1 MLTAIVRCA
10 LRFPGVVVGLAVLLT
25 GYALFTL
32 SQAKYDVY
40 PEFAPPQVNIQT
52 EAPGLAA
59 EQVELLV
66 TQPIENAVNGAPGIE
81 SLRSRSIQ
89 GLSVITITFEVGTDV
104 YRNRQVIAERL
115 TAMVGQLPDGVRAP
129 VMTPLTSSTSTV
141 LAVGLTSETRSLMEL
156 RTVADWTV
164 RLRLLAVP
172 GVAKVAVF
180 GGDLRQLQIQV
191 RPERL
196 FVYNLAI
203 DDVVS
208 AARRATG
215 IRGAGFIDTNNQRI
229 VLQSQG
235 QSVTPEQVAATVVV
249 HHKGANVT
257 LADVAHVVEAPAPAI
272 GAAAI
277 MGQAGV
283 QLVIDAQ
290 YGANTLDVTANV
302 EKALADLR
310 PGLAA
315 QGIILHPDLFRP
327 ANFIHTAVG
336 NVQSALLLGAVL
348 VVAVL
353 LLFLFN
359 LRTAAIS
366 CAAIPLSLLAAV
378 TVLTRLGISLNTMT
392 LGGLAIAI
400 GEVVDDAVIDV
411 ENIVRRLRENRAL
424 LQPRRVAD
432 VVLDASIEVRSAVVY
447 ATFAVVLVFLPI
459 LTMSGVAGRLFGP
472 LGHAYIFAVLA
483 SLVVALAVTPALS
496 LLLIGRWEV
505 PEREPAVVAW
515 LKRRYGS
522 TLQAVERRSTA
533 VLVAVALLTLAG
545 LVSLRSVGGAF
556 LPELREGHFIIHMF
570 SAPGTSLQESL
581 RVGHRVTAE
590 LRTLPFVRS
599 VAQRV
604 GRAEI
609 SEDTWGTH
617 YSEVDVDLAPGKG
630 QQATRAQAEI
640 RKVLAQFPGV
650 TAAVMTFLSERV
662 FETISG
668 YTAAVV
674 VNVVGN
680 DLDVLDAKAQ
690 DVARALSRVRG
701 ATDVTVQ
708 SQAGTPYL
716 GIRVRPADIARW
728 GFDPVDVL
736 DAVGVAYEGDG
747 VGQVYQGNQVFAVSV
762 ILDPAAR
769 RSIADV
775 RDLALRGPSG
785 TYVPLSQIADVYEAS
800 GRSMVLHQGARRVQ
814 TVTCNVAGVDLNSF
828 LTAAR
833 DRIRSAVSLPP
844 GTYIEFTGAVAAQAR
859 SRQDLLAHSAIAGA
873 AIMLLLSV
881 VMRHWRNLLL
891 VLANLPFALIG
902 GVIGVLASGGEL
914 SLGSLVGFVTV
925 FGITLRN
932 SIMLISHYEHLVTV
946 EGVRWGAEAAHRGAA
961 ERLAPILMTA
971 LVTALGL
978 LPMALGSG
986 AAGREIEGPM
996 AIVILGGL
1004 ATSTALNLLVLPTL
1018 AVRYGRFAGSEETL
1032 R

>member
-1 MLTAIVRCA
+1 MLTTVIRFA
-10 LRFPGVVVGLAVLLT
+10 LRFPGVVFALAALLT

-40 PEFAPPQVNIQT
+40 PEFAPPQVSIQT
-52 EAPGLAA
+52 EAPGLAP

-81 SLRSRSIQ
+81 TLRSRSIQ
-89 GLSVITITFEVGTDV
+89 GLSVVTITFEASTDV

-115 TAMVGQLPDGVRAP
+115 TAVAGQLPDGVRAP

-141 LAVGLTSETRSLMEL
+141 LAIGLTSETRSLMEL
-156 RTVADWTV
+156 RTLADWTL

-172 GVAKVAVF
+172 GVAKVAIF
-180 GGDLRQLQIQV
+180 GGDLKQLQIQV

-203 DDVVS
+203 DDVVA

-235 QSVTPEQVAATVVV
+235 QSLTTKQLAATVVV
-249 HHKGANVT
+249 HHNGANVT
-257 LADVAHVVEAPAPAI
+257 LADVARVAEAPAPPI

-277 MGQAGV
+277 MGKPGV
-283 QLVIDAQ
+283 QLVISAQ
-290 YGANTLDVTANV
+290 YGANTQEVTANV
-302 EKALADLR
+302 EKALDDLR
-310 PGLAA
+310 PALAA

-327 ANFIHTAVG
+327 ANFIQTAVG

-366 CAAIPLSLLAAV
+366 CTAIPLSLLAAATLLTQLGV
-378 TVLTRLGISLNTMT
+378 TLNAMT

-411 ENIVRRLRENRAL
+411 ENMLRRLRENRAL
-424 LQPRRVAD
+424 PHPRRITD

-447 ATFAVVLVFLPI
+447 ATFAVVLVFMPI

-483 SLVVALAVTPALS
+483 SLVVALTVTPALS
-496 LLLIGRWEV
+496 LVLLGRQHV
-505 PEREPAVVAW
+505 PEHDPPVVAW

-522 TLQAVERRSTA
+522 ILQRVERYSTA
-533 VLVAVALLTLAG
+533 VLATVVLLVLAG

-570 SAPGTSLQESL
+570 SAVGTSLQESL
-581 RVGHRVTAE
+581 RVGERVTAE
-590 LRTLPFVRS
+590 LRKLPFVRS

-609 SEDTWGTH
+609 SEDIWGTH
-617 YSEVDVDLAPGKG
+617 YSEVDVDLAPDKS
-630 QQATRAQAEI
+630 QPAPRAQAEI
-640 RKVLAQFPGV
+640 RNVLAQFPGV

-674 VNVVGN
+674 INVVGN

-690 DVARALSRVRG
+690 EVAHALSVVRG
-701 ATDVTVQ
+701 ATEVTVQ
-708 SQAGTPYL
+708 SQPGTPQI
-716 GIRVRPADIARW
+716 GIRVRPGEIARW
-728 GFDPVDVL
+728 GLDPVDVL
-736 DAVGVAYEGDG
+736 DAVRVAYEGDD
-747 VGQVYQGNQVFAVSV
+747 VGQVYQGNQVFGVSV
-762 ILDPAAR
+762 IVDPGAR

-775 RDLALRGPSG
+775 RDLTLHSPSG
-785 TYVPLSQIADVYEAS
+785 TYVPLSQIADVFEGS
-800 GRSMVLHQGARRVQ
+800 GRYMVLHQGARRVQ

-844 GTYIEFTGAVAAQAR
+844 GTYIEFTGAGAAQAR
-859 SRQDLLAHSAIAGA
+859 SRQDLLAHSVIAGA
-873 AIMLLLSV
+873 AIVLLLSV

-902 GVIGVLASGGEL
+902 GAIGVFASGGEL
-914 SLGSLVGFVTV
+914 SLGSLVGFVTL

-932 SIMLISHYEHLVTV
+932 SIMLIAHYEHLVTI
-946 EGVRWGAEAAHRGAA
+946 EGVRWGAEAALRGAT

-986 AAGREIEGPM
+986 APGREIEGPM

-1004 ATSTALNLLVLPTL
+1004 MTSTALNLLVLPTL
-1018 AVRYGRFAGSEETL
+1018 ALRFGRFETVVAA
-1032 R
+1032 